1 MEIELKENERIDDL
15 ELQNL
20 KIIQNKNGFCFG
32 MDSVLLS
39 DFAKQIK
46 HGSKIVD
53 LGTGTGILPILL
65 SAKTMNTK
73 IVGVEIQEEVAN
85 MATRSV
91 KLNNL
96 QNQLE
101 IICENIKNLKNK
113 YEQGSFDA
121 IVTNPPYK
129 KKGTGKINEKEA
141 KIISRHEITATLH
154 DFIETAKYLLK
165 DQGELYLVHR
175 PERLVDIIAELRS
188 QKLEPK
194 ILRLVQPT
202 IEKAQNLV
210 LIKAVKNAK
219 PFLTVQEPLTV
230 YELNGEY
237 TKEILKIYQKEN

>member
-1 MEIELKENERIDDL
+1 MEVELKENERIDDL
-15 ELQNL
+15 ELKNL

-32 MDSVLLS
+32 IDSVLLS

-46 HGSKIVD
+46 QGSKIAD

-65 SAKTMNTK
+65 SAKTINTK

-85 MATRSV
+85 MAIRSV
-91 KLNNL
+91 ELNNL
-96 QNQLE
+96 QNQIE
-101 IICENIKNLKNK
+101 IICDNIKNLKNK
-113 YEQGSFDA
+113 YEQGAFDA

-129 KKGTGKINEKEA
+129 KKGTGKINVAEA

-175 PERLVDIIAELRS
+175 PERLVDLMAELRS

-194 ILRLVQPT
+194 TLRFVQASA
-202 IEKAQNLV
+202 EKAPNLV

-219 PFLTVQEPLTV
+219 PFLKVQEPLIV
-230 YELNGEY
+230 YEQNGDY
-237 TKEILKIYQKEN
+237 SKEILKIYAK